1 MRSASLLLAL
11 LARSVYA
18 AAGDVIPLPTN
29 IEIDLSFPRNDTYD
43 HAKVFPIVF
52 ALQGAAAAWNFGFHF
67 QWRLSY
73 ADGFASNGLDDF
85 ATLSS
90 SSLGSELPP
99 SDPFILANR
108 TVVLSESNGEHKY
121 TLAWEFGFYANCSLD
136 GSTFRAEGRPSTTAG
151 KSANPCAITVDAAMA
166 SSVSAAISAT
176 QSLPGST
183 TSSSTAGGTGSTA
196 SATNKPGGNH
206 AGKLQANIVAVLVA
220 AALLLYYYVSPIT
233 ARSKRKLEKP
243 IRKGSFSTVTAVSLK
258 PHNNTKWAGDIP
270 NS

>member
-136 GSTFRAEGRPSTTAG
+136 GSTFRTEGRPSNTAGNITFTTKKGAKAPDIAEPGACPMLGSLLGIQSNITGCPHIGDSG

-206 AGKLQANIVAVLVA
+206 AGKLQANIGAVLGA
-220 AALLLYYYVSPIT
+220 AALLLY
-233 ARSKRKLEKP
+233 
-243 IRKGSFSTVTAVSLK
+243 
-258 PHNNTKWAGDIP
+258 
-270 NS
+270 